1 MKKWNNKKYTE
12 EDSQWQCHN
21 GDKAM
26 TMMVLIAHYLFD
38 LMTRIGNNKNGKD
51 DRVNGGDRSYD
62 IYQKYDITGVYHDL
76 LVPLTPC
83 GNPSST
89 VYKALKC

>member
-1 MKKWNNKKYTE
+1 
-12 EDSQWQCHN
+12 
-21 GDKAM
+21 
-26 TMMVLIAHYLFD
+26 MMVLIVHYLID
-38 LMTRIGNNKNGKD
+38 LMIRIGNNKNGED
-51 DRVNGGDRSYD
+51 DRVNVGDRSYD
-62 IYQKYDITGVYHDL
+62 IYQQYDITVLYHDL

>member
-1 MKKWNNKKYTE
+1 MEKNNKKNTHKKI
-12 EDSQWQCHN
+12 HN
-21 GDKAM
+21 GDKTV
-26 TMMVLIAHYLFD
+26 TMMVLIVHYLID
-38 LMTRIGNNKNGKD
+38 LMIRIGNNKNGKD